1 VIHRLEILEFAREVG
16 LSPEIVEKD
25 YVLGW
30 LLGGISNHPALRST
44 WLFKGGTCL
53 KKCYFETYR
62 FSEDLDFT
70 LNIPGHLTQEFLGR
84 TFLEVADWIYE
95 RCGIEMPSD
104 TITFDIYANPRGKL
118 SVQGRIGYRGPLQRR
133 GSTPRIKLD
142 LTDDERIVLDP
153 VWREVHHPYS
163 DRPGDGIQA
172 LCYSY
177 EELFAEKIRALA
189 ERMRPRDLYDV
200 IHLYRHD
207 DAGCD
212 RELVRQTLRQ
222 KCDFKGIP
230 VPNADSLAR
239 SPERAELESE
249 WENMLGHQLPEV
261 PPLAHFFEEL
271 PRLFSWLT
279 GLVPRAILP
288 FFPAGADEDPSW
300 RPPAMVSSWRTAAPL
315 ETIRFS
321 AANRLCVDLSYQG
334 THRLIEPYS
343 LRRTRDGNVILHA
356 IRHDGGDHRSY
367 RVDRIEGASAT
378 RTSFMPRYLIEL
390 SPSGPLSI
398 PQTAAQPLAPRTSSI
413 SAGLRRPVSSGSI
426 GPIFVIQCTHCGRQ
440 FRRKS
445 YDTALNPHKGTAGYS
460 CPGRTGFLVETKY

>member
-1 VIHRLEILEFAREVG
+1 VINRLEILEFAREVG

-30 LLGGISNHPALRST
+30 LLGGISNHPALQST

-70 LNIPGHLTQEFLGR
+70 LKIPEHLTREFLGP
-84 TFLEVADWIYE
+84 TFLEVANWIYE

-104 TITFDIYANPRGKL
+104 NITFEIYANPRGRL

-133 GSTPRIKLD
+133 GTTPKIKLD

-153 VWREVHHPYS
+153 AWREVHHPYS

-212 RELVRQTLRQ
+212 RELVQQTLRQ

-230 VPNADSLAR
+230 VPDADSLAN
-239 SPERAELESE
+239 SPQRAELESE
-249 WENMLGHQLPEV
+249 WENMLAHQLPEV
-261 PPLAHFFEEL
+261 PPLASFFAEL
-271 PRLFSWLT
+271 PRMFSWLS
-279 GLVPRAILP
+279 GLLARAILP
-288 FFPAGADEDPSW
+288 VIPAGPDEDASW
-300 RPPAMVSSWRTAAPL
+300 RPPAMASSWGTAVPL
-315 ETIRFS
+315 EIIRFA
-321 AANRLCVDLSYQG
+321 AANHLCVDLSYQG
-334 THRLIEPYS
+334 IHHLIEPYS
-343 LRRTRDGNVILHA
+343 LRRTSGGNIILHA
-356 IRHDGGDHRSY
+356 IKHDSNDHRSY

-378 RTSFMPRYLIEL
+378 RTSFMPRYAVEL
-390 SPSGPLSI
+390 SPSGPLAI
-398 PQTAAQPLAPRTSSI
+398 PRTAARPLVPRPSSNY
-413 SAGLRRPVSSGSI
+413 AGLSRPSSSGSA
-426 GPIFVIQCTHCGRQ
+426 GPTYVIQCTYCGRR

-445 YDTALNPHKGTAGYS
+445 YDTALKPHKDRPGYS